1 MKKILFLTVYLLCVS
16 IISLFSQNSELDS
29 IINVNISLKEL
40 SNSTPDKLDKI
51 IVSEK
56 YIILEGIISSIR
68 EIERSENNFI
78 IDLHLLNGEWIGM
91 DRIDVYKC
99 IINVDGKEWE
109 NRFPKRAPREPTE
122 ELILL
127 NNQVMVIGK
136 VTDYVMDNSILTAV
150 VNAEYIRKIQ

>member
-1 MKKILFLTVYLLCVS
+1 MKKILFLTICLFCVS
-16 IISLFSQNSELDS
+16 IISLFSENSELDS

-51 IVSEK
+51 IESEK

-78 IDLHLLNGEWIGM
+78 IDLHLLNGEWIGL
-91 DRIDVYKC
+91 DKIDVYKC

-109 NRFPKRAPREPTE
+109 NRFPKRAPRESTE

-150 VNAEYIRKIQ
+150 VDAEYIRKIQ